1 MNKGCLIGLGVMLLL
16 ATLGLGAYF
25 SQQGDAEVKGLEV
38 TKPEIKDIIKKT
50 VATGTIK
57 PRKEVLIKPQVSG
70 VIDELYVEAGDLV
83 EKGQRLARIKLIP
96 SEVNINNAQSGVE
109 LSRIRLRDAKREL
122 ERQKEVFGKKL
133 DVENA
138 RVNFENAKK
147 EEERQR
153 QLFEDGVIS
162 EQAYNDFKISKSIR
176 KAEYENAQIVATGSL
191 RQFETE
197 VDIRQQEME
206 AAINNLALL
215 KEGATKN
222 SKQVSN
228 VVMSTLKGMVL
239 DVPLEEGSSVIER
252 NNFNEG
258 TTIATVADMNSLI
271 FEGMVDES
279 DVGKLK
285 EGMPLEMTIG
295 AIEKEKF
302 KATLEYISP
311 KGITEE
317 GTVKFEVKA
326 AMETTDKVFL
336 RAGYSASGDIIL
348 DRRDKVIAIQERDM
362 IFKGDSTFV
371 KVKVDDDKFEKR
383 LVKTGLSDGIMIE
396 VLNGLDTTTVIQVM
410 KNGEG

>member
-1 MNKGCLIGLGVMLLL
+1 MG
-16 ATLGLGAYF
+16 
-25 SQQGDAEVKGLEV
+25 
-38 TKPEIKDIIKKT
+38 
-50 VATGTIK
+50 
-57 PRKEVLIKPQVSG
+57 
-70 VIDELYVEAGDLV
+70 
-83 EKGQRLARIKLIP
+83 
-96 SEVNINNAQSGVE
+96 
-109 LSRIRLRDAKREL
+109 
-122 ERQKEVFGKKL
+122 RQKEVFGRKL

-153 QLFEDGVIS
+153 ILFEDGIIA
-162 EQAYNDFKISKSIR
+162 EQTYNEFKVTKSIR

-191 RQFETE
+191 KQFETE

-215 KEGATKN
+215 KEGATRN

-228 VVMSTLKGMVL
+228 VVVSTLKGMVL

-311 KGITEE
+311 KGVTEE

-326 AMETTDKVFL
+326 AMTTTDKVFL

-362 IFKGDSTFV
+362 IFKEDSTFV
-371 KVKVDDDKFEKR
+371 KVKVSDDKFEKR

>member
-1 MNKGCLIGLGVMLLL
+1 MNKGCLIGLGIMVML
-16 ATLGLGAYF
+16 ATIGLVSYF
-25 SQQGDAEVKGLEV
+25 SQQGEKKVEGLEV
-38 TKPEIKDIIKKT
+38 TKPEIKDIVKKT

-57 PRKEVLIKPQVSG
+57 PRKEVMVKPQVSG
-70 VIDELYVEAGDLV
+70 VIDELYVEAGALV

-96 SEVNINNAQSGVE
+96 SEVNINNAQSNVE
-109 LSRIRLRDAKREL
+109 LSRIRLREAEREL
-122 ERQKEVFGKKL
+122 KRQKEVFGKKL

-153 QLFEDGVIS
+153 KLFEDGIIA
-162 EQAYNDFKISKSIR
+162 EQTYVNFKVTKNIR

-191 RQFETE
+191 RQFESD
-197 VDIRQQEME
+197 VDIRQQEMQ

-228 VVMSTLKGMVL
+228 VVVSTLKGMVL

-279 DVGKLK
+279 DVGKLQ

-295 AIEKEKF
+295 AIEKETF
-302 KATLEYISP
+302 KARLEYISP

-317 GTVKFEVKA
+317 GMVKFEVKA
-326 AMETTDKVFL
+326 AMEITDKAFL

-371 KVKVDDDKFEKR
+371 KVKVNDDQFEKR

-396 VLNGLDTTTVIQVM
+396 VLNGLDTTTVIQVL